1 MKFSVKLSLFFSAI
15 VLIIGAII
23 SYLSYSSNLKQLEGQ
38 IKDNL
43 EERVFHTLD
52 KLDRVFYERY
62 VDMKALASDSVIS
75 SRSSTPGQITE
86 RLMEYQ
92 NRHEFYVSL
101 SFFDLNRIRIADTT
115 GKDIGKQYPLEG
127 YWKDISEG
135 KDFIGS
141 VRNSISLKEPVFHFA
156 SVVRDKNGTLLGV
169 VVSRIR
175 VDAFYDILKQ
185 AAGIHEDEKA
195 LEIDLL
201 DKNGLILFSNYNPD
215 GILKEIS
222 HDWEFIKGIT
232 AEKKIGSVRHTCE
245 GRDQFTTFAS
255 EEGYRDY
262 KGNDWKLV
270 LCIPT
275 KSALASAVGLRNKMI
290 IIFLTASGIA
300 AFLIYFLSRRI
311 SKPVEKLTNASAEV
325 AKGNLDVK
333 VEVTSKDEIGQLSES
348 FNNMVLELKESRDE
362 LLDYSSDLEIKVEER
377 AAELQ
382 RLGHQQ
388 ELILSSAGEGILG
401 LDDHGNH
408 TFVNPAA
415 AQMLGYAIDELT
427 GRHSHTTWHYKK
439 ADGSPYP
446 EEECPIYAACKDGK
460 AYHMTDEVFWRKDGT
475 SFPVEYTS
483 TPITEDGKISG
494 AVVTFRD
501 ISERKH
507 MEEELRALSLVDE
520 LTGLYNRRGFLTLA
534 KQQTKIADRLGKDM
548 LLIFA
553 DIDKMKLINDTS
565 GHKEGDRALIDTA
578 NILRKS
584 LRDSDIIA
592 RVGGDEFAVV
602 AMAACSEHAE
612 IIYGHLRDN
621 IKSHNEKEDRP
632 YKISLSVGFVCYVPG
647 SSIEELL
654 VQADQLM
661 YEDKQ
666 KKQL

>member
-1 MKFSVKLSLFFSAI
+1 MR
-15 VLIIGAII
+15 VLIAEDDSTTRTVLAGMLKKCGDEVVETINGAAAWDALQQPDAPALAILDWIMPEMDGLEVVRRVRALQTNRPPHII
-23 SYLSYSSNLKQLEGQ
+23 MLTIRGEKADIIAGLEAGADDYLSKPFDPGELRARIEVGRRLVKMQDS
-38 IKDNL
+38 
-43 EERVFHTLD
+43 
-52 KLDRVFYERY
+52 
-62 VDMKALASDSVIS
+62 LAS
-75 SRSSTPGQITE
+75 
-86 RLMEYQ
+86 
-92 NRHEFYVSL
+92 
-101 SFFDLNRIRIADTT
+101 
-115 GKDIGKQYPLEG
+115 
-127 YWKDISEG
+127 
-135 KDFIGS
+135 
-141 VRNSISLKEPVFHFA
+141 
-156 SVVRDKNGTLLGV
+156 
-169 VVSRIR
+169 
-175 VDAFYDILKQ
+175 
-185 AAGIHEDEKA
+185 
-195 LEIDLL
+195 
-201 DKNGLILFSNYNPD
+201 
-215 GILKEIS
+215 
-222 HDWEFIKGIT
+222 
-232 AEKKIGSVRHTCE
+232 
-245 GRDQFTTFAS
+245 
-255 EEGYRDY
+255 
-262 KGNDWKLV
+262 
-270 LCIPT
+270 
-275 KSALASAVGLRNKMI
+275 
-290 IIFLTASGIA
+290 
-300 AFLIYFLSRRI
+300 
-311 SKPVEKLTNASAEV
+311 
-325 AKGNLDVK
+325 
-333 VEVTSKDEIGQLSES
+333 
-348 FNNMVLELKESRDE
+348 
-362 LLDYSSDLEIKVEER
+362 KVEELR
-377 AAELQ
+377 QAIDQIKTLRGIVPICASCKKIRDDQGYWNQVEVYVRDHTEAE
-382 RLGHQQ
+382 
-388 ELILSSAGEGILG
+388 SGEGIFG
-401 LDDHGNH
+401 LDVHGNH

-415 AQMLGYAIDELT
+415 AQMLGYTVDELT

-584 LRDSDIIA
+584 LRDSDVIA
-592 RVGGDEFAVV
+592 RVGGDEFAVL

-621 IKSHNEKEDRP
+621 IKSHNEKEGRP

>member
-1 MKFSVKLSLFFSAI
+1 
-15 VLIIGAII
+15 
-23 SYLSYSSNLKQLEGQ
+23 
-38 IKDNL
+38 
-43 EERVFHTLD
+43 
-52 KLDRVFYERY
+52 
-62 VDMKALASDSVIS
+62 
-75 SRSSTPGQITE
+75 
-86 RLMEYQ
+86 
-92 NRHEFYVSL
+92 
-101 SFFDLNRIRIADTT
+101 
-115 GKDIGKQYPLEG
+115 
-127 YWKDISEG
+127 
-135 KDFIGS
+135 
-141 VRNSISLKEPVFHFA
+141 
-156 SVVRDKNGTLLGV
+156 
-169 VVSRIR
+169 
-175 VDAFYDILKQ
+175 
-185 AAGIHEDEKA
+185 
-195 LEIDLL
+195 
-201 DKNGLILFSNYNPD
+201 
-215 GILKEIS
+215 
-222 HDWEFIKGIT
+222 
-232 AEKKIGSVRHTCE
+232 
-245 GRDQFTTFAS
+245 
-255 EEGYRDY
+255 
-262 KGNDWKLV
+262 LV
-270 LCIPT
+270 LCVPT
-275 KSALASAVGLRNKMI
+275 KSAFASAIELRNKLI
-290 IIFLTASGIA
+290 IIFLTVSVIAS
-300 AFLIYFLSRRI
+300 FFIYFFSLTI
-311 SKPVEKLTNASAEV
+311 SKPVENLTNASAEV

-333 VEVTSKDEIGQLSES
+333 VEVTSKDEIGQLSGS
-348 FNNMVLELKESRDE
+348 FNNMVLGLKESRE
-362 LLDYSSDLEIKVEER
+362 KLLDYSSGLEIKVEER

-382 RLGHQQ
+382 RLGYQQ
-388 ELILSSAGEGILG
+388 ELILSSAGEGIWG
-401 LDDHGNH
+401 LDCDGNH

-415 AQMLGYAIDELT
+415 AQMLGYTVDELK

-439 ADGSPYP
+439 ADGSLYP
-446 EEECPIYAACKDGK
+446 KEECLIYAACKDGK
-460 AYHMTDEVFWRKDGT
+460 AYHVTDEVFWRKDGT

-483 TPITEDGKISG
+483 TPIREDGKILG

-592 RVGGDEFAVV
+592 RVGGDEFAVL